1 MPERWSRRRGA
12 ELETVFEGNAGMSHA
27 NRKTLARSTR
37 DTERQQRHEMPTVA
51 GATGR
56 PDDHSP
62 HAAVEHARKRLGKTQ
77 KHTSDDSPTA

>member
-1 MPERWSRRRGA
+1 MA
-12 ELETVFEGNAGMSHA
+12 KA

-37 DTERQQRHEMPTVA
+37 DTERQQRHEVPTVA

-62 HAAVEHARKRLGKTQ
+62 QAAVEHARKRLGKTQ
-77 KHTSDDSPTA
+77 KHTSDDSPAA

>member
-12 ELETVFEGNAGMSHA
+12 ELETVFEGNAGMAQA

-51 GATGR
+51 GATGG

-77 KHTSDDSPTA
+77 KHTSDDLPTA